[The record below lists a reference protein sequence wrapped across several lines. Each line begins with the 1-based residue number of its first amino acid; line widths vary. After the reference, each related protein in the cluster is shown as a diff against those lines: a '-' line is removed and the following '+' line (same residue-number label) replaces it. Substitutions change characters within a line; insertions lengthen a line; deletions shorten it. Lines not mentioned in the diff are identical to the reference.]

1 MIVSPGSV
9 EDVPR
14 VAALYLACFDD
25 RVITVAGIRHR
36 QTSAQPED
44 ELRFWRAE
52 EGGELIGWSFAGR
65 DAFAAA
71 RTTANAAIVVHPA
84 HRRIGVGSAL
94 WDLVSSHLDAI
105 GARRIVAYSRADAGS
120 VAFVRARGFSLES
133 TDTTSAVD
141 PRTLPLP
148 PEPPTGIAIAPMR
161 EYEDDPTPVFEADK
175 ASAVDEP
182 GPGDFSGI
190 TYERWRRLIW
200 DAPDSDHDLSVVV
213 TADGVVV
220 GTSFLYADR
229 ETGRAMNAGTGVI
242 RPFRGRGLAFL
253 MKQHS
258 LARAAASGITK
269 VITQND
275 DTNAPMLAINAKL
288 GYAPLS
294 SGHAWVLER

>member
-14 VAALYLACFDD
+14 VAALFRACFDD
-25 RVITVAGIRHR
+25 RLFTVAGIRHR
-36 QTSAQPED
+36 QISAQPED

-71 RTTANAAIVVHPA
+71 RTTASAAVVVDPA
-84 HRRIGVGSAL
+84 YRCAGVGSAL
-94 WDLVSSHLDAI
+94 WDLVSGHLDAI
-105 GARRIVAYSRADAGS
+105 GARRIAGT

-133 TDTTSAVD
+133 TDTTSTVD
-141 PRTLPLP
+141 PRTLPPP
-148 PEPPTGIAIAPMR
+148 PEPPAGIAIAPMA
-161 EYEDDPTPVFEADK
+161 EYEDDPTPVFEVDK

-182 GPGDFSGI
+182 GPSDFSGI
-190 TYERWRRLIW
+190 TYETWRRLIW
-200 DAPDSDHDLSVVV
+200 DAPDGDHDVSVVV

-275 DTNAPMLAINAKL
+275 DANAPMLAINAKL